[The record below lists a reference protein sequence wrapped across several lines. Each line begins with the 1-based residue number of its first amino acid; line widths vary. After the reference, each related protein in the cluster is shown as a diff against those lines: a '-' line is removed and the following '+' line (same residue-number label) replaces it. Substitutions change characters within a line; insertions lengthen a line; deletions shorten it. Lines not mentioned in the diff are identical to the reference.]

1 MTTKIKWT
9 FVLIL
14 AAVTLLTFITI
25 IMINHT
31 IRLKRIPED
40 ENLTETVSADKLL
53 ATNHSSIMAAKP
65 WESTHR
71 LSPYVRPQQYSI
83 NLFPNLEQGSFVGS
97 VDISI
102 VLDTAQSYIKLHS
115 KGLNIKETKLNSSS
129 VTSFLYPEHEFLV
142 IVPNEELN
150 AGEYKLQLSF
160 EGSLLNKIV
169 GFYRSVYT
177 DSKSHEQHYIAT
189 SKFEPTYARLAFPCF
204 DEPQL
209 KSKFK
214 ISLTRPSGN
223 NYIALSNMNQES
235 EEVNVPT
242 NGLTTVHFANT
253 VPMSTYLACFIV
265 CDFQS
270 LEPVKAD
277 QGFPL
282 TVYARNGQSENMKYA
297 QHVGLQAINFYVN
310 YFGIQYPLPK
320 LDLIPIPD
328 FPIGAME
335 HWGLV
340 TFRETCVLFNEHISS
355 STDQEYVAFT
365 VVHELAHM
373 WFGNLATM
381 KWWNDLW
388 LNEGFATYMEFKA
401 LKGIHLDWDID
412 TLFLIHSLQPVQYLD
427 NKLSSH
433 AIIQDVSH
441 PDQITEIFDFI
452 SYDKG
457 SSVIRMLEG
466 TLGEEVF
473 RIGITA
479 YLKRFAYNNTETD
492 DLWAE
497 LQTAT
502 QNTVEVKKVMD
513 TWTRQ
518 AGFPVVSAIRNG
530 TKLTLKQQRFLSN
543 PNVDSSTNSSLYNYK
558 WEIPITYFTSNNNT
572 VHKFWLNKD
581 VDSITIDIPDAEWI
595 KLNHR
600 QVGYYIINYSE
611 NDWYLFNKLLGKNV
625 DAISAADRSNLIH
638 DAFNLA
644 NANYLP
650 YGIAL
655 NMTKYLSLEHHYVPW
670 DVAATNFN
678 TLRKNLYQR
687 PAHKNLEKYVRHL
700 LGTIKEDFWNDSIDR
715 PFLQR
720 KLRGVILK
728 LGCLYGLP
736 SYKIKVYELFKQ
748 FLDDEVKPNPDIRHT
763 IYYYGMAQG
772 NASEWDRLWKL
783 FLNEQEPQEKDKLME
798 ALTASKETEIL
809 TRLLQYTKN
818 ESYVRSQDYI
828 LVILQISR
836 NPVGTQLVWNFLRD
850 EWQYLVN
857 RFSLNDR
864 ILGRLIPIVC
874 SHFNTY
880 ERLAEMKLF
889 FDKYPDAGA
898 GNAGRKTALE
908 VVSNNIKWLEKNEV
922 TISNWLITFN

>member
-1 MTTKIKWT
+1 MTPVTKWM
-9 FVLIL
+9 FLLIL
-14 AAVTLLTFITI
+14 AAISLVTVINV
-25 IMINHT
+25 MINHT
-31 IRLKRIPED
+31 TELDWIPKD
-40 ENLTETVSADKLL
+40 EKFSESTSAGLL
-53 ATNHSSIMAAKP
+53 MALYNDSSIMATKP

-71 LSPYVRPQQYSI
+71 LSPYVRPQQYFI

-177 DSKSHEQHYIAT
+177 DSKSHKQHYIAT

-242 NGLTTVHFANT
+242 NGFTTVHFANT

-320 LDLIPIPD
+320 LDLIAIPD
-328 FPIGAME
+328 FVSGAME
-335 HWGLV
+335 NWGLI
-340 TFRETCVLFNEHISS
+340 TFREIRVLYKEGVY
-355 STDQEYVAFT
+355 STNDQEQAALIVA
-365 VVHELAHM
+365 HELAHM

-388 LNEGFATYMEFKA
+388 LNEGFATYMKFKGV
-401 LKGIHLDWDID
+401 KYVHPDWDVD
-412 TLFLIHSLQPVQYLD
+412 TLFLINSFQLAQYHD
-427 NKLSSH
+427 GGDSSH
-433 AIIQDVSH
+433 SIVRDVSH
-441 PDQITEIFDFI
+441 TVQISRMFDVI
-452 SYDKG
+452 SYNKG
-457 SSVIRMLEG
+457 SSIIRMLEG
-466 TLGEEVF
+466 MLGEEVF

-479 YLKRFAYNNTETD
+479 YLKRFAFNNAETD

-518 AGFPVVSAIRNG
+518 AGFPVVSAMRNG

-543 PNVDSSTNSSLYNYK
+543 PNVNSSTNSSLYNYK
-558 WEIPITYFTSNNNT
+558 WEIPITYTTSKNNT
-572 VHKFWLNKD
+572 VHKFWLSKD

-611 NDWYLFNKLLGKNV
+611 NDWYLLNKLLEKNV
-625 DAISAADRSNLIH
+625 EAINAADRSNLIH
-638 DAFNLA
+638 DAFSLA

-655 NMTKYLSLEHHYVPW
+655 NMTKYLSSEHHFVPW
-670 DVAATNFN
+670 DVAATNLN
-678 TLRKNLYQR
+678 TLRNNLYQR
-687 PAHKNLEKYVRHL
+687 PAQKNLERYVRHL
-700 LGTIKEDFWNDSIDR
+700 LRTIKDDFWDDSIDR
-715 PFLQR
+715 TFLQR
-720 KLRGVILK
+720 KLRGVIVE

-763 IYYYGMAQG
+763 IYYHGMAQG
-772 NASEWDRLWKL
+772 NASEWDRLWEL
-783 FLNEQEPQEKDKLME
+783 FLNEQEPQEKNKLME

-809 TRLLQYTKN
+809 TRLLQRAKN
-818 ESYVRSQDYI
+818 ESYVSSNDYFTI
-828 LVILQISR
+828 ISHISR
-836 NPVGTQLVWNFLRD
+836 NPVGTQLVWDFLRD

-857 RFSLNDR
+857 RFSLDR
-864 ILGRLIPIVC
+864 MGSLISSFC
-874 SHFNTY
+874 YRCNTY
-880 ERLAEMKLF
+880 ERLEEIKVFLDNHPAE
-889 FDKYPDAGA
+889 AGA
-898 GNAGRKTALE
+898 LNSNRQIALDNI
-908 VVSNNIKWLEKNEV
+908 SNNIKWLEKNEAS
-922 TISNWLITFN
+922 INNWLITSI